1 MRDEYDFSAGRR
13 GAAVPAPGQSQV
25 TLMLDDDLI
34 EYFRKDA
41 DSRGTGDHPS
51 LINAILRAHV
61 EHGTA
66 PGEDDRPLT
75 AAALRRIL
83 REELPRHR

>member
-13 GAAVPAPGQSQV
+13 GAAVPSPGQSQV

-34 EYFRKDA
+34 AYFRKEA
-41 DSRGTGDHPS
+41 ESRGSGYQS

-61 EHGTA
+61 EHGAA
-66 PGEDDRPLT
+66 PGEDDRPVT

>member
-1 MRDEYDFSAGRR
+1 MRDEYDFSTGRR
-13 GAAVPAPGQSQV
+13 GAVVPAPGQSQV

-34 EYFRKDA
+34 EYFRKEA
-41 DSRGTGDHPS
+41 ESRGRGYQS

-61 EHGTA
+61 EHGA
-66 PGEDDRPLT
+66 ALGDDDRPVT

>member
-13 GAAVPAPGQSQV
+13 GAVIASPGRSQI

-34 EYFRKDA
+34 EHFRKEA
-41 DSRGTGDHPS
+41 ESQGTGYQS

-61 EHGTA
+61 ERIAA
-66 PGEDDRPLT
+66 PNEDDCPVT
-75 AAALRRIL
+75 IAALRRIL
-83 REELPRHR
+83 REELPQHR

>member
-13 GAAVPAPGQSQV
+13 GAVIPSSGQSQV

-34 EYFRKDA
+34 EHSRQEA
-41 DSRGTGDHPS
+41 ESRGIGYQS

-61 EHGTA
+61 EGIAA
-66 PGEDDRPLT
+66 PNEDDRPFT
-75 AAALRRIL
+75 IAALRRIL
-83 REELPRHR
+83 REELPHGQ

>member
-1 MRDEYDFSAGRR
+1 
-13 GAAVPAPGQSQV
+13 
-25 TLMLDDDLI
+25 
-34 EYFRKDA
+34 
-41 DSRGTGDHPS
+41 

-61 EHGTA
+61 EHGA
-66 PGEDDRPLT
+66 ALGDDDRPVT